1 MSNQD
6 YYQKYIK
13 YKHKY
18 IDLKNNMIQEGGRQK
33 KQSRKKNCSNFS
45 NQKRV

>member
-13 YKHKY
+13 YKQKY
-18 IDLKNNMIQEGGRQK
+18 LSTKMIQKGGTK
-33 KQSRKKNCSNFS
+33 KVFDLEINF
-45 NQKRV
+45 